1 MATYAELAQSVIDGQ
16 KDSVKDQ
23 VTSLIAAGNDPLEIV
38 NEGLIQG
45 MNVVGV
51 RFKAGDMYV
60 PEVLMSAKSMSGGLE
75 LVKPLIADTD
85 QKGKGKI
92 VIGTVKG
99 DLHDIGKN
107 LVGMLI
113 ESGGLEVIN
122 MGVDVSADDFIDA
135 VIEHK
140 PDILALS
147 ALLTTTM
154 PGMKDIIEYL
164 EDEGLR
170 DQVKVII
177 GGAPVSRE
185 YAETIGADGYAP
197 DAGSAVEL
205 CKKLIA
211 EKEAIS

>member
-1 MATYAELAQSVIDGQ
+1 MATYAELAQSVINGQ
-16 KDSVKDQ
+16 KDSVMDQ
-23 VTSLIAAGNDPLEIV
+23 VKSLIAAGNNPLDIV

-60 PEVLMSAKSMSGGLE
+60 PEVLMSAKSMSSGLE
-75 LVKPLIADTD
+75 LVKPLIAETD

-92 VIGTVKG
+92 VLGTVKG

-154 PGMKDIIEYL
+154 PAMKDIIEYL

-185 YAETIGADGYAP
+185 YADTIGADGYAP
-197 DAGSAVEL
+197 DAGSAVAL
-205 CKKLIA
+205 CKQLLD
-211 EKEAIS
+211 EKEAN

>member
-1 MATYAELAQSVIDGQ
+1 MANYADLAQSVITGQ
-16 KDSVKDQ
+16 KDQVKDQ
-23 VTSLIAAGNDPLEIV
+23 VNSLLAEGKNPLEIV
-38 NEGLIQG
+38 NEGLIEG

-51 RFKAGDMYV
+51 RFKAGEMYV

-75 LVKPLIADTD
+75 IVKPLIAAAE
-85 QKGKGKI
+85 QKSKGKI
-92 VIGTVKG
+92 LIGTVKG

-154 PGMKDIIEYL
+154 PAMRDIIEYL

-185 YAETIGADGYAP
+185 YADTIGADGYAP

-205 CKKLIA
+205 CKKIMSDKQA
-211 EKEAIS
+211 

>member
-1 MATYAELAQSVIDGQ
+1 LATYADLAQSVIEGQ
-16 KDSVKDQ
+16 RDQVKDQ
-23 VTSLIAAGNDPLEIV
+23 VTSLIAAGNQPLEIV
-38 NEGLIQG
+38 NEGLIAG

-51 RFKAGDMYV
+51 RFKAGEMYV

-75 LVKPLIADTD
+75 IVKPLISAAD
-85 QKGKGKI
+85 QKSKGKI
-92 VIGTVKG
+92 LLGTVKG

-122 MGVDVSADDFIDA
+122 MGVDVSAEDFLDA
-135 VIEHK
+135 IIEHE

-154 PGMKDIIEYL
+154 PAMQDIIELL
-164 EDEGLR
+164 EEEELR
-170 DQVKVII
+170 DKVKVII
-177 GGAPVSRE
+177 GGAPVSWE
-185 YAETIGADGYAP
+185 YADTIGADGYAP

-205 CKKLIA
+205 CKQLLASKD
-211 EKEAIS
+211 

>member
-1 MATYAELAQSVIDGQ
+1 MVNYADLAKSVIEGQ
-16 KDSVKDQ
+16 RDLVKDQ
-23 VTSLIAAGNDPLEIV
+23 VKSLIEAGNSPLEIV
-38 NEGLIQG
+38 NQGLIEG

-75 LVKPLIADTD
+75 IVRPLIAEAD
-85 QKGKGKI
+85 QKSQGKI
-92 VIGTVKG
+92 LLGTVKG

-122 MGVDVSADDFIDA
+122 MGVDVSAESFIDA
-135 VIEHK
+135 IIEHE

-154 PGMKDIIEYL
+154 PAMQDIIEML
-164 EDEGLR
+164 VDEDLR
-170 DQVKVII
+170 DKVKVII

-197 DAGSAVEL
+197 DAGSAVAL
-205 CKKLIA
+205 CKQIMA
-211 EKEAIS
+211 AKEA

>member
-1 MATYAELAQSVIDGQ
+1 MANYADLAQSVIEGQ
-16 KDSVKDQ
+16 KDRVMDQ
-23 VTSLIAAGNDPLEIV
+23 VKGLIAAGNSPLEIV
-38 NEGLIQG
+38 NEGLIAG

-60 PEVLMSAKSMSGGLE
+60 PEVLMAAKSMTGGLE
-75 LVKPLIADTD
+75 IVKPLIAAAD
-85 QKGKGKI
+85 QKSQGKI
-92 VIGTVKG
+92 LLGTVKG

-122 MGVDVSADDFIDA
+122 MGVDVSAEDFIDA
-135 VIEHK
+135 VIEHE

-154 PGMKDIIEYL
+154 PAMQDIIELL
-164 EDEGLR
+164 EDEDLR
-170 DQVKVII
+170 DKVKVII
-177 GGAPVSRE
+177 GGAPVSQE
-185 YAETIGADGYAP
+185 YADTIGADGYGA

-205 CKKLIA
+205 CKKLLA
-211 EKEAIS
+211 SK

>member
-1 MATYAELAQSVIDGQ
+1 MATYEELAQSVIAGQ
-16 KDSVKDQ
+16 RDQVKDL
-23 VTSLIAAGNDPLEIV
+23 VKSLIAAGNSPLEIV
-38 NEGLIQG
+38 NEGLIGG

-60 PEVLMSAKSMSGGLE
+60 PEVLMAAKSMSGGLE
-75 LVKPLIADTD
+75 IVKPLIAVAD
-85 QKGKGKI
+85 QKSQGKI
-92 VIGTVKG
+92 LLGTVKG

-122 MGVDVSADDFIDA
+122 MGVDVSAEDFIDA
-135 VIEHK
+135 IIEHE

-154 PGMKDIIEYL
+154 PAMQDIIELL
-164 EDEGLR
+164 EEEELR
-170 DQVKVII
+170 DKVKVII

-185 YAETIGADGYAP
+185 YADTIGADGYAP

-205 CKKLIA
+205 CKKLLA
-211 EKEAIS
+211 DKE

>member
-1 MATYAELAQSVIDGQ
+1 MATYADLAKCVIEGQ
-16 KDSVKDQ
+16 RDQ
-23 VTSLIAAGNDPLEIV
+23 VKTMVTNLIAAGNNPLEIV
-38 NEGLIQG
+38 NEGLIEG

-60 PEVLMSAKSMSGGLE
+60 PEVLMAAKSMSGGLE
-75 LVKPLIADTD
+75 IVRPLISEAD
-85 QKGKGKI
+85 QKSKGKI
-92 VIGTVKG
+92 VLGTVKG

-122 MGVDVSADDFIDA
+122 MGVDVSAEDFIDA
-135 VIEHK
+135 IIEHE

-154 PGMKDIIEYL
+154 PAMKDIIELL
-164 EDEGLR
+164 EEEELR
-170 DQVKVII
+170 DKVKVII

-185 YAETIGADGYAP
+185 YADTIGADGYAP

-205 CKKLIA
+205 CKQLLASKV
-211 EKEAIS
+211 

>member
-1 MATYAELAQSVIDGQ
+1 MATYEELAQSVIAGQ
-16 KDSVKDQ
+16 RDQVKDH
-23 VTSLIAAGNDPLEIV
+23 VKSLIAAGNSPLEIV
-38 NEGLIQG
+38 NEGLIAG

-60 PEVLMSAKSMSGGLE
+60 PEVLMAAKSMTGGLE
-75 LVKPLIADTD
+75 IVKPLIAAAD
-85 QKGKGKI
+85 QKSQGKI
-92 VIGTVKG
+92 LLGTVKG

-122 MGVDVSADDFIDA
+122 MGVDVSAEDFIDA
-135 VIEHK
+135 IIEHE

-154 PGMKDIIEYL
+154 PAMQDIIELL
-164 EDEGLR
+164 EEEELR
-170 DQVKVII
+170 DKVKVII

-185 YAETIGADGYAP
+185 YADTIGADGYAP

-205 CKKLIA
+205 CKQLLA
-211 EKEAIS
+211 AKE

>member
-1 MATYAELAQSVIDGQ
+1 
-16 KDSVKDQ
+16 
-23 VTSLIAAGNDPLEIV
+23 V
-38 NEGLIQG
+38 NEGLIEG

-60 PEVLMSAKSMSGGLE
+60 PEVLMAAKSMSGGLE
-75 LVKPLIADTD
+75 IVRPLISEAD
-85 QKGKGKI
+85 QKSKGKI
-92 VIGTVKG
+92 VLGTVKG

-122 MGVDVSADDFIDA
+122 MGVDVSAEDFIDA
-135 VIEHK
+135 IIEHE

-154 PGMKDIIEYL
+154 PAMKDIIELL
-164 EDEGLR
+164 EEEELR
-170 DQVKVII
+170 DKVKVII

-185 YAETIGADGYAP
+185 YADEIGADGYAP

-205 CKKLIA
+205 CKQLLASKV
-211 EKEAIS
+211 

>member
-1 MATYAELAQSVIDGQ
+1 MSNYADLAQSVIEGQ
-16 KDSVKDQ
+16 KDKVKEHVQ
-23 VTSLIAAGNDPLEIV
+23 NFIAAGNSPLEIV
-38 NEGLIQG
+38 NEGLIAG

-60 PEVLMSAKSMSGGLE
+60 PEVLMAAKSMTGGLE
-75 LVKPLIADTD
+75 IVKPLIAAAD
-85 QKGKGKI
+85 QKSKGKI
-92 VIGTVKG
+92 LLGTVKG

-122 MGVDVSADDFIDA
+122 MGVDISAEDFIDA
-135 VIEHK
+135 IIEHE

-154 PGMKDIIEYL
+154 PAMQDIIEML
-164 EDEGLR
+164 QEEELR
-170 DQVKVII
+170 DKIKVII
-177 GGAPVSRE
+177 GGAPVSQE
-185 YAETIGADGYAP
+185 YADTIGADGYAP

-205 CKKLIA
+205 CKRLLASK
-211 EKEAIS
+211 

>member
-1 MATYAELAQSVIDGQ
+1 MASYTELAQSVIEGRG
-16 KDSVKDQ
+16 DQ
-23 VTSLIAAGNDPLEIV
+23 VKALVTKLIEDRNNPLDII
-38 NEGLIQG
+38 NEGLIAG

-75 LVKPLIADTD
+75 IVKPLISAAD
-85 QKGKGKI
+85 QKSQGKI
-92 VIGTVKG
+92 LLGTVKG

-122 MGVDVSADDFIDA
+122 LGVDISAEDFIDA
-135 VIEHK
+135 IIEHK

-154 PGMKDIIEYL
+154 PRMQDIIEL
-164 EDEGLR
+164 LVEEELR
-170 DQVKVII
+170 DKVKVII
-177 GGAPVSRE
+177 GGAPVSKE
-185 YAETIGADGYAP
+185 YADTIGADGYAP

-205 CKKLIA
+205 CKQLLASK
-211 EKEAIS
+211 